1 MELFLSKK
9 KQKLKI
15 IQCITNRAIK
25 ICTVDSLGEEL
36 DNIFNIFSSLGYP
49 ENLIKQ
55 TIKATQTKMNSLP
68 IFGPHPCPV
77 YLRLPY
83 MGVNSV
89 RLARQASQAIKS
101 SFNSVLLRVVFNT
114 NRPLNGI
121 VKDATPPH
129 ELSNVVYV
137 FSCHCGNDYVGRTSQ
152 RFHVRRE
159 QHVTKKLKKFIFN
172 DEAKPKGDQSSIHE
186 HLLNNPVCAKNYMD
200 SRFKIVSRARNT
212 YHLSVLESLFIRS
225 LEPKICKQRDVYN
238 LKLYK

>member
-1 MELFLSKK
+1 MD
-9 KQKLKI
+9 KI
-15 IQCITNRAIK
+15 FKN
-25 ICTVDSLGEEL
+25 
-36 DNIFNIFSSLGYP
+36 FSSLGYP
-49 ENLIKQ
+49 ESLIKQ

-89 RLARQASQAIKS
+89 RLARQAIKS
-101 SFNSVLLRVVFNT
+101 SYNNVSLRVVYKT

-121 VKDATPPH
+121 VKYVTPPH

-159 QHVTKKLKKFIFN
+159 QHVTKKLK
-172 DEAKPKGDQSSIHE
+172 SSF
-186 HLLNNPVCAKNYMD
+186 LM
-200 SRFKIVSRARNT
+200 AR
-212 YHLSVLESLFIRS
+212 
-225 LEPKICKQRDVYN
+225 
-238 LKLYK
+238 